1 MSEDCPVDIRVEDDE
16 TPTLEEIFI
25 AGQPVGV
32 LLDNAR
38 QEIKQSTKRIRQLEA
53 ANEELK
59 DRLAELESRID
70 GVEDRADAVENTVY
84 AEGKQGKVRQL
95 VEYATN
101 KRTGEQ
107 QAVVLDAQEIR
118 GATGCTRRYAY
129 DIIDDFPGDYGFLV
143 DRDELTQYGEVEL
156 DQTQRGRGIAVIFD
170 GSVHSDLES
179 VNRFTTRTE
188 GDA

>member
-1 MSEDCPVDIRVEDDE
+1 MTEDCPVNIRAEDDE
-16 TPTLEEIFI
+16 TATLGDIFI
-25 AGQPVGV
+25 TGQPVGV

-38 QEIKQSTKRIRQLEA
+38 QDARA
-53 ANEELK
+53 ARDKVEELT
-59 DRLAELESRID
+59 DRVAELENRLD

-101 KRTGEQ
+101 KRNGDQ

-129 DIIDDFPGDYGFLV
+129 DIIDDFPADYGFLV
-143 DRDELTQYGEVEL
+143 DRDELTQYGELEL
-156 DQTQRGRGIAVIFD
+156 DKTTRGRGIAVIFD
-170 GSVHSDLES
+170 GSVHTDLES

-188 GDA
+188 EEA